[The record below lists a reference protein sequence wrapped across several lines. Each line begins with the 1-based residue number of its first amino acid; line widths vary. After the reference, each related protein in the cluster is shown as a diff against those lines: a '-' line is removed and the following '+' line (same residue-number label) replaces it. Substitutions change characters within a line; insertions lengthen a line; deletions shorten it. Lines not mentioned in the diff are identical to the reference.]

1 MLAAVLQRVHE
12 VGSKSGEKAEALARA
27 FTPTRNVPAHRQFVI
42 DGEAVVLGVN
52 GISDFDAVPI
62 ENSDSTI
69 LMMQSAKNTVGGNA
83 AVELNCTRDW
93 SILVRR

>member
-52 GISDFDAVPI
+52 GISDFDALHSGKHGAEVQ
-62 ENSDSTI
+62 
-69 LMMQSAKNTVGGNA
+69 LCAFGSAADGSRRSAEVA
-83 AVELNCTRDW
+83 AVNAQGEP
-93 SILVRR
+93 